1 MTKRAFNKVLNAC
14 RNKAKT
20 ALDIDAISKLDDAT
34 KIDCL
39 LHIVRSRGPLLVNFI
54 PDNWLDLPSFFGSG
68 TNDNWLDCMGYLYK
82 TPSAKTGL
90 VFRHT
95 GEQTIK

>member
-1 MTKRAFNKVLNAC
+1 MTNRAFNKVLNAC
-14 RNKAKT
+14 RTKDKK
-20 ALDIDAISKLDDAT
+20 ALDINKIAKLDDAQ
-34 KIDCL
+34 KIECL

-54 PDNWLDLPSFFGSG
+54 PDNWLELPSFFGSG
-68 TNDNWLDCMGYLYK
+68 TNDSWLNCMGYLYK

-90 VFRHT
+90 VFRHN